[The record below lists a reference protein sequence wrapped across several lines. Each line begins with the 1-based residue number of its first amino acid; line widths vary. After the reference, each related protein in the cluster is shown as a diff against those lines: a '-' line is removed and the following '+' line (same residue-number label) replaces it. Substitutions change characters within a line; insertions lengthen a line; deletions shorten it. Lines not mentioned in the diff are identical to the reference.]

1 MTISSFAI
9 PAGKVLSSGATGLK
23 AVKLYGTEIAK
34 DFTIGYGSS
43 KITGYA
49 SDNLHLNGVESLSLN
64 LMLNMGLY
72 KATSF
77 AGSKLQNLSP
87 KYQMRQRV
95 LANIEESRLARE
107 SSNYSEFEGRF
118 THYNNLK
125 DGLLE
130 DEAWNKFQKYCNKN
144 GKYLKTLSDD
154 EYIKLQ
160 KCKIEEFKDEIIGNE
175 KKLALLNKKT
185 DKLLKLSDIRLKEAV
200 ASGYSARDYYRI
212 VNMDKSEARAILS
225 EKALGKSNLPKE
237 WYNEFYKEVLWSSVF
252 VTL

>member
-77 AGSKLQNLSP
+77 AGSKL
-87 KYQMRQRV
+87 
-95 LANIEESRLARE
+95 A
-107 SSNYSEFEGRF
+107 G
-118 THYNNLK
+118 
-125 DGLLE
+125 
-130 DEAWNKFQKYCNKN
+130 
-144 GKYLKTLSDD
+144 LKTKADVPALTEDDIRYNQHWDDLAAGKDLSHPGMTEI
-154 EYIKLQ
+154 EYQ
-160 KCKIEEFKDEIIGNE
+160 KWISGDLKVQEQ
-175 KKLALLNKKT
+175 LALNK
-185 DKLLKLSDIRLKEAV
+185 
-200 ASGYSARDYYRI
+200 
-212 VNMDKSEARAILS
+212 VNPEEIN
-225 EKALGKSNLPKE
+225 ALRMRGIQE
-237 WYNEFYKEVLWSSVF
+237 QNEFLNGTMGVSKADVRLIDKINDSKI
-252 VTL
+252 L